1 MLDALRGFGIRI
13 AIDDFGTGYS
23 VLSRLQTFPIDRTE
37 IDKKFIDD
45 IVAPEGQAPIVTAMI
60 AMAHGLSL
68 DVVAEG
74 VETREQLD
82 FLRHARCDVL
92 QGFLASR
99 PVGAAAIERMLTE
112 RITLG
117 GQIAR
122 ESRPSVLRSA

>member
-23 VLSRLQTFPIDRTE
+23 VLSRLKTFPIDRLK

-45 IVAPEGQAPIVTAMI
+45 IVVSEEQAPIVTAMI
-60 AMAHGLSL
+60 AMAHGLNL

-82 FLRHARCDVL
+82 FLRRARCDVL
-92 QGFLASR
+92 QGYLASR
-99 PVGAAAIERMLTE
+99 PVSATAIERMLVE
-112 RITLG
+112 RITLA

-122 ESRPSVLRSA
+122 KSPPVALRSA